1 MQNGRHIPT
10 TRRTGFTLMELLVTL
25 LVIALLI
32 GLLLVGFNHVQKTA
46 RLTAS
51 QQDVVGIRVAV
62 EQFRSDFGFLPALV
76 KDGNVARYPGFPG
89 SADPLVA
96 DPDEPG
102 KFNPRVYNRAVPADM
117 AYLRGDGIDSSSTAA
132 GSGDYRF
139 SEYSLAYYLLG
150 SLGDEV
156 DGVAGP
162 GFAAPRA
169 DGSFIRRSSKRTQP
183 MYDPGRAGTVVAED
197 LAAGRVSLV
206 DRFGT
211 PYRFYRW
218 EQGRA
223 SGSNMGQIVELRDLN
238 VPKILGAP
246 ENDAPDDD
254 EPALSNPEFRNAAYA
269 IVSAG
274 PNRVFGDIP
283 TETGDDIEQ
292 ALGRAF
298 RTDLERERAGRE
310 DNVAEVSK

>member
-1 MQNGRHIPT
+1 
-10 TRRTGFTLMELLVTL
+10 MELLVTL
-25 LVIALLI
+25 LVISLLI

-46 RLTAS
+46 RQTAS
-51 QQDVVGIRVAV
+51 QQDVVAIRVAV

-76 KDGNVARYPGFPG
+76 KDGNVARYPGFPD

-96 DPDEPG
+96 DQEEPG

-117 AYLRGDGIDSSSTAA
+117 AYLRGNGIDSSSTAPA
-132 GSGDYRF
+132 SGDYRF

-150 SLGDEV
+150 SLGAEV

-162 GFAAPRA
+162 GFGAPRA

-183 MYDPGRAGTVVAED
+183 LYDPGRGGNVVAED
-197 LAAGRVSLV
+197 LAVGRVSLV

-218 EQGRA
+218 EQGRP
-223 SGSNMGQIVELRDLN
+223 SGSQMGQVVELRDVN

-246 ENDAPDDD
+246 ENDAPNDD
-254 EPALSNPEFRNAAYA
+254 EPARSNPEFRNAAYA

-283 TETGDDIEQ
+283 TETGDDIER

-298 RTDLERERAGRE
+298 RTDLERERAGRD